1 MKRTFLVLGVVLFL
15 ATSCSVSKAAR
26 EKRNLLSGTW
36 ILNDISYENNTGNFS
51 AVLFNDAQDICFE
64 GSNWFFR
71 DNNSTGRYTLED
83 SSLCTGGDRYIRWSV
98 VDREESYSS
107 QLQFKMINAKNK
119 DIAGAVGYRLNI
131 ASLTATEMTL
141 KSNNQVDG
149 ETVTI
154 VYNFTKK

>member
-15 ATSCSVSKAAR
+15 ATSCSVSKVAR

-36 ILNDISYENNTGNFS
+36 ILNDISYENNSGNFS

-98 VDREESYSS
+98 VHREENFTS

-119 DIAGAVGYRLNI
+119 DINGAIGYRLNI
-131 ASLTATEMTL
+131 ISLTATEMTL
-141 KSNNQVDG
+141 KQNNQVDG
-149 ETVTI
+149 EIVTI

>member
-1 MKRTFLVLGVVLFL
+1 MVTVLLL
-15 ATSCSVSKAAR
+15 ATSCSVSKATHQ
-26 EKRNLLSGTW
+26 KRNLLSGTW
-36 ILNDISYENNTGNFS
+36 ILNAISYENNSGNFS

-71 DNNSTGRYTLED
+71 DNNSTGRYTLKA
-83 SSLCTGGDRYIRWSV
+83 SSLCAGGDRYIRWSV
-98 VDREESYSS
+98 VDREESSNS
-107 QLQFKMINAKNK
+107 QLQFKMIDAKNK

-141 KSNNQVDG
+141 KSNNQIDG